1 MMEWLVYGG
10 LGAFAGTLAGL
21 FGVGGGLV
29 IVPVLVLLFA
39 GAGIAP
45 EVIVHLAVGTS
56 LATIVFTSLSSVYAH
71 HRRGAVRWELVL
83 QLAPGI
89 VVGAWLG
96 AVVADFLPGHNL
108 RIVFGV
114 FELLVALQMGVNLR
128 ASPEHRL
135 PARTGM
141 GLAGAVIGFVSAVVG
156 IGGGTMT
163 VPYLQWCSVAMRH
176 AVATSA
182 ACGLPI
188 ALAGATG
195 FLFSGW
201 SNEALP
207 PYSSG
212 YIYWPAFG
220 GIVLFS
226 VLFAPLGARLAH
238 KLPAAQLKRFFALFL
253 ALLGIRM
260 LLG

>member
-1 MMEWLVYGG
+1 
-10 LGAFAGTLAGL
+10 
-21 FGVGGGLV
+21 
-29 IVPVLVLLFA
+29 
-39 GAGIAP
+39 
-45 EVIVHLAVGTS
+45 
-56 LATIVFTSLSSVYAH
+56 
-71 HRRGAVRWELVL
+71 
-83 QLAPGI
+83 
-89 VVGAWLG
+89 
-96 AVVADFLPGHNL
+96 
-108 RIVFGV
+108 
-114 FELLVALQMGVNLR
+114 
-128 ASPEHRL
+128 
-135 PARTGM
+135 M
-141 GLAGAVIGFVSAVVG
+141 GLAGAVIGLVSAVVG

-163 VPYLQWCSVAMRH
+163 VPYLQWCSVPMRH

-201 SNEALP
+201 SNETLP

-238 KLPAAQLKRFFALFL
+238 RLPAAQLKRFFALFL